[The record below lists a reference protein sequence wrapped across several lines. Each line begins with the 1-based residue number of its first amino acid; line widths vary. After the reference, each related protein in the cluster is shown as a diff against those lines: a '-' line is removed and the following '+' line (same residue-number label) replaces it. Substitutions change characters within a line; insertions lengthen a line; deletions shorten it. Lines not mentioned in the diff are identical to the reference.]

1 MVHGGSGEV
10 DMKYSALLFSLL
22 LLLSVSHSLECLEN
36 ATDYILSEQG
46 VLIVGVLVF
55 TMLII
60 IIAYIAGT
68 FTGNPNFL
76 VFAKDEAWH
85 FGFSVLILLLF
96 SMILLLACNSVD
108 FFYKTT
114 LEELGTTT
122 CYSSTAEMTAVSIC
136 YLDQAKRD
144 AERIAENAIDE
155 YVDKLMSSTWSATIS
170 IPLLNSVTSAAGAF
184 RRIDAFQYD
193 TVLYTFI
200 FPALVSFNMQQLFL
214 TFISDVVLK
223 WILPA
228 AFVLRIFPPTRQMG
242 NMLIALSI
250 GLYVIVP
257 FMYTFNL
264 AMYDVINEDYCTDY
278 YGIIWDGAFGGCGDT
293 GNFWDVARLLPQAFF
308 LPNLT
313 IAFLIAFLVGV
324 NKALRVIG

>member
-1 MVHGGSGEV
+1 
-10 DMKYSALLFSLL
+10 MKYSALILSLL
-22 LLLSVSHSLECLEN
+22 MLLSVSHSLECLDN
-36 ATDYILSEQG
+36 ATGFILSEQG
-46 VLIVGVLVF
+46 ILIVAVLVV
-55 TMLII
+55 TILII
-60 IIAYIAGT
+60 IISYLAGV

-85 FGFSVLILLLF
+85 LGFSIVLLLLF

-122 CYSSTAEMTAVSIC
+122 CYDSSAEMTAVSSC
-136 YLDQAKRD
+136 YLDLAKRD
-144 AERIAENAIDE
+144 AERIAENAIDN
-155 YVDKLMSSTWSATIS
+155 YIDKLMGSTWSVTIS

-193 TVLYTFI
+193 TVLYTFV
-200 FPALVSFNMQQLFL
+200 FPSLISFNMQQLFL
-214 TFISDVVLK
+214 DFVSDIVLK

-228 AFVLRIFPPTRQMG
+228 AFVLRIFPPTRQVG
-242 NMLIALSI
+242 NMLIALAL

-264 AMYDVINEDYCTDY
+264 AMYDVIGESYCLDYAD
-278 YGIIWDGAFGGCGDT
+278 IIYDSTFGGCGQT

-313 IAFLIAFLVGV
+313 IAFLITFLIGA